1 MELTLLA
8 AFAAGILTF
17 ASPCVLPL
25 APVYLSLLAGSADSE
40 GKRRHAP
47 VFAALGFAT
56 GLSAVFIAL
65 GLVASSAA
73 ALLSEHRSVLLI
85 AGGVIVILFGLKLV
99 GALRLPI
106 LNREVRPLFQRVPA
120 LGGPL
125 GGLVLGAAFGIG
137 WTPCVGPVLGAVL
150 TYAASASSSPGE
162 AAGYLSAYAAGLS
175 LPLVAASFAA
185 PLAERMMARV
195 RRFTPMVE
203 RVTGVALIAV
213 GLLLA
218 TDRIDVLTPEADP
231 VPIADAT
238 PDDVLLA
245 DGSALACGPDGCETD
260 LGTGATATLEGE
272 PRMVVFT
279 SPTCAT
285 CAKMR
290 PVIAE
295 AERSCDAPPGTV
307 TPVDLTEERGRALAR
322 RYAVRVVPTFLS
334 VDARGE
340 EVARL
345 VGEQDHRAL
354 GQALGDVRAEVCTL

>member
-25 APVYLSLLAGSADSE
+25 APVYLSLLAGSAD
-40 GKRRHAP
+40 GTKRHAP
-47 VFAALGFAT
+47 VLAALGFAT
-56 GLSAVFIAL
+56 GLSAVFVAL

-85 AGGVIVILFGLKLV
+85 SGGVIVMLFGAKLL
-99 GALRLPI
+99 GLLRLPI

-195 RRFTPMVE
+195 RRFTPTIE

-218 TDRIDVLTPEADP
+218 TDRIDVLTPEVGAAPVADSTAP
-231 VPIADAT
+231 RDEAS
-238 PDDVLLA
+238 
-245 DGSALACGPDGCETD
+245 DGALACGPDGCETD
-260 LGTGATATLEGE
+260 LGTGATAVLEGE

-307 TPVDLTEERGRALAR
+307 TPVDLTDERGRALAR

-334 VDARGE
+334 VDAHGD

-345 VGEQDHRAL
+345 VGEQDSRAL
-354 GQALGDVRAEVCTL
+354 GQALGDVRAELCTL